1 MPKNSLLVQYYVTQ
15 ETPVPLPG
23 PSFPLSATRD
33 WPASPRTP
41 STPMTP
47 MFCAAEPLHGV
58 REIPDEKEYEM
69 QVIALRKELGHS
81 NSEEDIAQS
90 PSGDSIEAEKRLS
103 KLPPL
108 GDEVLLEFGRPPLK
122 DGLRMWS
129 DGFGKRACVYG
140 AFSIPSPPPRAC
152 VRSY

>member
-15 ETPVPLPG
+15 ETPVALPG

-58 REIPDEKEYEM
+58 REIPNEREYEL

-81 NSEEDIAQS
+81 NSEEDVAQS
-90 PSGDSIEAEKRLS
+90 PSGDSIFEAEKRLS

-122 DGLRMWS
+122 EGLRIWS

-140 AFSIPSPPPRAC
+140 LLPVVPLSTSFL
-152 VRSY
+152 Y

>member
-1 MPKNSLLVQYYVTQ
+1 MPKNCLLVQYYVTQ

-47 MFCAAEPLHGV
+47 MFNAAEPLHGV
-58 REIPDEKEYEM
+58 REIPNEKEYEM

-81 NSEEDIAQS
+81 NSEEDMAQS
-90 PSGDSIEAEKRLS
+90 PSGESIYEAEKRLS

-122 DGLRMWS
+122 EGLRLWS
-129 DGFGKRACVYG
+129 EGFGKRACVYG
-140 AFSIPSPPPRAC
+140 MFFPKFLLC
-152 VRSY
+152 CFLY